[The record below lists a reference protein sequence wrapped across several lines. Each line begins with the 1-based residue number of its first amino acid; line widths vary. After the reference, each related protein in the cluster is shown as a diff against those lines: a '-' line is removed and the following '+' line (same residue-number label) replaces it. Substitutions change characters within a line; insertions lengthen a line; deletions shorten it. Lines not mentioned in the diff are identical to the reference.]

1 MQVRHQPRLQQNLS
15 LLFAAGGLVGGL
27 AGDRIS
33 LLMKENHLRAVAAV
47 FLSSIAANLVWDAL
61 STNTQ

>member
-1 MQVRHQPRLQQNLS
+1 M
-15 LLFAAGGLVGGL
+15 VGGL

>member
-1 MQVRHQPRLQQNLS
+1 MQQNLS

-33 LLMKENHLRAVAAV
+33 LLLKENHLRAVAAV
-47 FLSSIAANLVWDAL
+47 FLSSIAANLVWDTL
-61 STNTQ
+61 SNNAQ